1 MRKRRTPDAATKD
14 NAINWFGA
22 VGSQRVGVIFDPEHR
37 VGNRYVEGKTI
48 GDFVVESNSGLAV
61 ALNNVSE
68 VCALLEVLEVPSD
81 ADLKAACMII
91 ADMTGLDSAVNEN
104 HVYVYPGDAAPSLQ
118 CRYGMQFACDLPR
131 FDADERRI
139 TFFAVESMYTGEF
152 DARLY
157 RVEIDLKQWLVQVS
171 MTACT
176 FQWPSPVQ
184 FDGQWVPVS
193 ELDSLWIP
201 DMRTGPPFNGTC
213 DSKRSTPE
221 KFTS

>member
-1 MRKRRTPDAATKD
+1 MKHGMTSEEALQK
-14 NAINWFGA
+14 NAINWFGFL
-22 VGSQRVGVIFDPEHR
+22 GGERVGVIFDPVHP
-37 VGNRYVEGKTI
+37 VGDIYVDGKTSC
-48 GDFVVESNSGLAV
+48 DYVVEVGRGRVV
-61 ALNNVSE
+61 AIENVSE
-68 VCALLEVLEVPSD
+68 VLQRLNCLNDIPEAE
-81 ADLKAACMII
+81 LKAACTII
-91 ADMTGLDSAVNEN
+91 ACLTGLDRAVGEN
-104 HVYVYPGDAAPSLQ
+104 DVFVFPGEDAPALQ
-118 CRYGMQFACDLPR
+118 SQYGMQFACDLPR

-184 FDGQWVPVS
+184 FDGQWVPIS

-201 DMRTGPPFNGTC
+201 DMRTGPPFNGTG